1 MNIEDVLGRLF
12 AHHDIL
18 AASKGASRR
27 EPSMTDVLWS
37 GWDFYPASPEQR
49 WRPAYGG
56 PADNVRWGMARLPH
70 LAAAGLAPAPTDLDL
85 TFAPGTMTA
94 FDLFEAFWFVLGI
107 DPLEPKSRN
116 LLYWLMASKTPDRE
130 AISKA
135 KDAIVKAYRVC
146 LGDDHVQ
153 TIIGVRI
160 TDIVDSIVA
169 LQTSVPDL
177 AALLRSKQFAKATKL
192 PTKALAWSGVEVDK
206 KRYLPLLIAHAALAE
221 LSRLGQ
227 NFGAF
232 LHLLFDSAGNPYQLT
247 NLLNQ
252 TGGSSDLARRL
263 LISASLQSVGAV
275 DPDGNNPSADSM
287 VAQLMRRDI
296 NINPNTGEIEIDP
309 RPLEDV
315 AQQPRHAE
323 QGRLRKNVLPAIP
336 AVSIG
341 GLEWR
346 DFVNVALYEIYS
358 DTRKMAKAVKWSPGF
373 PVRDRDISQ
382 LTYGQAATW
391 LMLSWVQFHHPRA
404 YPVVILPNM
413 TAAGLTGRP
422 SPDQLSDSL
431 TIGSKLQQKARSIM
445 ASRPSPLP
453 LPGKLGYTAR
463 YKLHLWLDN
472 KGDDCEAYRKTW
484 QGAPEIQ
491 SETLKKVEAYE
502 RRQHAH
508 ILSIPS
514 NVGCG
519 AKGVKTI
526 KQHGQQPAPLAS
538 NDLDLELLAA
548 RDAAMMTIGPAT
560 DPIRTKK
567 R

>member
-18 AASKGASRR
+18 AARKGASRR
-27 EPSMTDVLWS
+27 EPSVTDVLWS

-56 PADNVRWGMARLPH
+56 PADHVRWGMARLPH
-70 LAAAGLAPAPTDLDL
+70 LAAAGLAPAPTDHDL

-130 AISKA
+130 AISRA
-135 KDAIVKAYRVC
+135 KDAIVEAYRVC

-160 TDIVDSIVA
+160 ADIVDSIFA
-169 LQTSVPDL
+169 LQTSAPHL
-177 AALLRSKQFAKATKL
+177 AEMLRSKQFANASKL
-192 PTKALAWSGVEVDK
+192 AAKTLAWPGVKEDK
-206 KRYLPLLIAHAALAE
+206 EWYLPLLIAHAALAE

-227 NFGAF
+227 NLGAF
-232 LHLLFDSAGNPYQLT
+232 LRLLFDSNGNPYQLT
-247 NLLNQ
+247 NLLKQ
-252 TGGSSDLARRL
+252 TGGNSDLARQL

-275 DPDGNNPSADSM
+275 DPDGDNPSADSM
-287 VAQLMRRDI
+287 LAQLMRRDI

-373 PVRDRDISQ
+373 PVRDREISQ

-391 LMLSWVQFHHPRA
+391 LMLSWVQFHHPLA
-404 YPVVILPNM
+404 YPVVILPNI

-422 SPDQLSDSL
+422 SPDQLSNSL
-431 TIGSKLQQKARSIM
+431 NTGSHLQRKAAAKI
-445 ASRPSPLP
+445 PSLP

-472 KGDDCEAYRKTW
+472 KGDDCEAYRKNW

-491 SETLKKVEAYE
+491 SETQKKVEAYE

-514 NVGCG
+514 NVGSG

-526 KQHGQQPAPLAS
+526 KQHGQQPASLGTT
-538 NDLDLELLAA
+538 DLGLELLAA